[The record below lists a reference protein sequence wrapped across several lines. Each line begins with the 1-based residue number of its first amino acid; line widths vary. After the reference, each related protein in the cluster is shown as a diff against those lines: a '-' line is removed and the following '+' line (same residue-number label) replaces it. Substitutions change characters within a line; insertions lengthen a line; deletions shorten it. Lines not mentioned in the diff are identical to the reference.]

1 MGPLL
6 DVLST
11 NVRAIHGTDLRGSSF
26 VGLVGGCGIAQS
38 PVANERAQ
46 GTRSL
51 NDPLPAAPVLT
62 VVLTLMLALVLAL
75 ALACMFALML
85 ACMLGVVTP
94 MGLTLITVPVV
105 VSVIIIVSV
114 ISILAGIIPR
124 PSIGAEHYALAV
136 GMAILVMLLVVLSS
150 GRRSCE

>member
-1 MGPLL
+1 M
-6 DVLST
+6 
-11 NVRAIHGTDLRGSSF
+11 
-26 VGLVGGCGIAQS
+26 
-38 PVANERAQ
+38 
-46 GTRSL
+46 

-62 VVLTLMLALVLAL
+62 VVLTLMLALVLACMLAL